1 MKQKIENNLAEFL
14 KENNALDQ
22 FIENQPDLTFN
33 PSRELGSI
41 IKAFDWEDTPKGQ
54 GNNYWYELHYKFNST
69 K

>member
-1 MKQKIENNLAEFL
+1 MKQIIEKNLVKFL

-41 IKAFDWEDTPKGQ
+41 IKAFKWRDTYQGED
-54 GNNYWYELHYKFNST
+54 YWRELHYRFNST